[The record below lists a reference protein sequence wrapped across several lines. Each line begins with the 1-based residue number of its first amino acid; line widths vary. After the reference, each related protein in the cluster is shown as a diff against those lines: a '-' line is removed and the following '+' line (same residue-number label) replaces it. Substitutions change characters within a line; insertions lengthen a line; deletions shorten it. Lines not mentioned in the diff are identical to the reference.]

1 MSLDELKALYARVT
15 DEYRKREGID
25 ADQPVSAIGVLLQ
38 DESNRYYYARMK
50 SLLGYPDTK
59 YSELPDEVKEAL
71 YFALTDQVDLSPYIP
86 VLQDP
91 EMMRPIWYRS
101 AAKYDVVLDNTDNLP
116 PETVLQMYEDIAKS
130 VTTVGNIMDMLQDPQ
145 YRGAYVTAKEMLG
158 LSDMKLNQIPC
169 DVLGLIETYMA
180 GHPSAK
186 SGSTKGRRY
195 YRKGSKVYHTMT
207 YSHLGT
213 PAYEMRNLN
222 MHGTPQRNSYTAN
235 KYGVRSHQRGYHHF
249 YKDLYTKS
257 GKERMRLR
265 MLPITPDTLKYRI
278 KDQFYYYK

>member
-1 MSLDELKALYARVT
+1 M
-15 DEYRKREGID
+15 
-25 ADQPVSAIGVLLQ
+25 
-38 DESNRYYYARMK
+38 N
-50 SLLGYPDTK
+50 
-59 YSELPDEVKEAL
+59 
-71 YFALTDQVDLSPYIP
+71 
-86 VLQDP
+86 
-91 EMMRPIWYRS
+91 
-101 AAKYDVVLDNTDNLP
+101 
-116 PETVLQMYEDIAKS
+116 
-130 VTTVGNIMDMLQDPQ
+130 MLQDPQ

-169 DVLGLIETYMA
+169 DVLELIETYMA
-180 GHPSAK
+180 GHPNAK
-186 SGSTKGRRY
+186 SGSSKGRRY

-235 KYGVRSHQRGYHHF
+235 KYGVRSHQHGYHHF